1 MSQYCEVRK
10 LLETN
15 INTKKDIVENLIGS
29 SKLYKNIIRKKNEIL
44 IQTMGGVQKKD
55 SIVNNETPI
64 KLPIK
69 LKP

>member
-1 MSQYCEVRK
+1 MRRWNFDFK
-10 LLETN
+10 TN

-44 IQTMGGVQKKD
+44 NQTIGGVQKKD
-55 SIVNNETPI
+55 SIVNNKTPI